1 MKVQIHIVCMA
12 LALTTL
18 PHLNTVE
25 AACTHEGKEVCDGA
39 VVSET
44 RLFAKVCTQGKIK
57 LKNKKKLPEPLEC
70 KNGDTCAPATG
81 GGRSSLKESHETFNN
96 FRVYVVWRASM

>member
-1 MKVQIHIVCMA
+1 MGGSSDNVMIHIVCMA
-12 LALTTL
+12 LALTIL
-18 PHLNTVE
+18 PLLTTVE
-25 AACTHEGKEVCDGA
+25 AACTHEGQEVCDGA

-44 RLFAKVCTQGKIK
+44 RLFAKVCTDGKIK

-81 GGRSSLKESHETFNN
+81 GECMW
-96 FRVYVVWRASM
+96 YIVVWRASM